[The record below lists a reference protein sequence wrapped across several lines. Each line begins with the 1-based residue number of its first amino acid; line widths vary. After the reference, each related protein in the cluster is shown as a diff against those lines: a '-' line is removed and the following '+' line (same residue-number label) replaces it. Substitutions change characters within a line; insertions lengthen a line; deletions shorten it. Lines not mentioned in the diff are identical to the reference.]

1 MKIVVIDG
9 QGGKMGSSL
18 ISKMLQKRPDLELYA
33 IGTNSVATS
42 SMLKAGARYSASGEN
57 PVVVNAADA
66 DIIIGP
72 IGIINVNAYL
82 GEISERMV
90 LAITSSPARKILV
103 PYSRCN
109 VFVAGVGD
117 YSMDQLIDLAVDKL
131 IKELA

>member
-18 ISKMLQKRPDLELYA
+18 ISKILQKRPDLELYA

-42 SMLKAGARYSASGEN
+42 SMIKAGARYSASGEN

-117 YSMDQLIDLAVDKL
+117 YSMDQLIDLAVDEL
-131 IKELA
+131 IRELS

>member
-1 MKIVVIDG
+1 MKRVVIDG

-18 ISKMLQKRPDLELYA
+18 ISKILQKRPDLELYA